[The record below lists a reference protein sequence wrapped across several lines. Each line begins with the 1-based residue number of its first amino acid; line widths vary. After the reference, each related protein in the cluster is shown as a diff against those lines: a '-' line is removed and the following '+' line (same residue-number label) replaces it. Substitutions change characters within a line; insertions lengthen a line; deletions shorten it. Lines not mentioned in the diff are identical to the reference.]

1 MQNPARYFN
10 RSPEIIRLTVVM
22 YGRYPLS
29 LRQVENLLFET
40 PSLPL
45 LMRKTQLTWKLPST
59 GRNS

>member
-22 YGRYPLS
+22 YGRYPLP

-40 PSLPL
+40 PPLPL

-59 GRNS
+59 GRDS